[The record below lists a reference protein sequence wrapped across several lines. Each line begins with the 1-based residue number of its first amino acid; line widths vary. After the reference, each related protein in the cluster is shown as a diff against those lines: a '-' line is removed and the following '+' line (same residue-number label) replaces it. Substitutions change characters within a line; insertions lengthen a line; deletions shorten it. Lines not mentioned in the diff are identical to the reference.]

1 VFIDVN
7 LRAPWW
13 DRDTV
18 LELIEGARWI
28 KVNADELKALAPD
41 GRNLEQRAA
50 RLQDRFGLDAV
61 FVTLGG
67 EGALAR
73 AQDGTLARVRPARD
87 LKVVDTVGAGDA
99 FASVLLL
106 GLILEWDLQETLER
120 AQEFASAVVGLRGA
134 TINDKRFYEPFTRF
148 WGIA

>member
-13 DRDTV
+13 DRNMV
-18 LELIEGARWI
+18 LQLIEGARWI
-28 KVNADELKALAPD
+28 KVNADELRTLVPERTALD
-41 GRNLEQRAA
+41 QCTTQLQERFDLE
-50 RLQDRFGLDAV
+50 AV

-67 EGALAR
+67 DGALAR
-73 AQDGTLARVRPARD
+73 TRDGTLAEVRPARD
-87 LKVVDTVGAGDA
+87 LKIVDTVGAGDA

-106 GLILEWDLQETLER
+106 GLMLAWDLRETLDR

-134 TINDKRFYEPFTRF
+134 TVNDKRFYEPFKRF